1 MPDDKDSKVARAA
14 EIDRA
19 IKEADQKKQA
29 DAEAA
34 AGNLDRPLT
43 HLDSV
48 STKLDECFK
57 RMDAM
62 EAERKKGDA
71 KKDGDEN
78 GEGEDKLP
86 GSAKEVVADDADRQ
100 LEIELANAQERADS
114 VAVLFAEK
122 SPPPL
127 SGESLRAYRC
137 RLLRRYQRFSPEFAK
152 VDLSAIPDDAAFQ
165 GIENRVYADAAK
177 ASERPDAAP
186 GQLRMV
192 SKRTPSGHTVN
203 TFYGDIRAWLDPLSG
218 RRQYVTRI
226 NPKGHSTD

>member
-1 MPDDKDSKVARAA
+1 
-14 EIDRA
+14 
-19 IKEADQKKQA
+19 
-29 DAEAA
+29 
-34 AGNLDRPLT
+34 
-43 HLDSV
+43 
-48 STKLDECFK
+48 
-57 RMDAM
+57 MDAM

-165 GIENRVYADAAK
+165 GMKIVCTPMPPKRANGRTQRLANCAWCPNERQADT
-177 ASERPDAAP
+177 
-186 GQLRMV
+186 L
-192 SKRTPSGHTVN
+192 
-203 TFYGDIRAWLDPLSG
+203 
-218 RRQYVTRI
+218 
-226 NPKGHSTD
+226 